1 RYSTLAS
8 NLMFPVW
15 SKNVPSL
22 LASVPSSYVPGPK
35 ERILKALTIQGPP
48 EKYCFANGRTSE
60 FP

>member
-1 RYSTLAS
+1 
-8 NLMFPVW
+8 MFPVW